1 MVHIA
6 SMNNK
11 INYLNKINQSFTN
24 NKDVIESVVVA
35 TTEVDLTISRQN
47 GFNDLIVTMSDVNRN
62 NNKVLA
68 DHYVWVFIGIIIVGG
83 IILNLLTFIGLL
95 RTRCSGKNLIIFY

>member
-1 MVHIA
+1 
-6 SMNNK
+6 MNNK
-11 INYLNKINQSFTN
+11 ISYLNKINQSFIN

-35 TTEVDLTISRQN
+35 TTEVDLTLSRHN
-47 GFNDLIVTMSDVNRN
+47 GLNDPIMTMSDVNQN
-62 NNKVLA
+62 INKILA

-95 RTRCSGKNLIIFY
+95 RTRCGGKNI